1 VLSGGAGDDDLEGG
15 DGADTLYGGASG
27 TDRQFDVLGGGAGD
41 DVIYGGEGVDWIYSG
56 VGNDA
61 IYIEGSNGYDVLADF
76 EAGADVI
83 HIATNVNG
91 TGIASF
97 ADVQAVATDNQEGN
111 AELALSGGNIVRI
124 IGVSSA
130 QLTEDMF
137 QFF

>member
-1 VLSGGAGDDDLEGG
+1 
-15 DGADTLYGGASG
+15 
-27 TDRQFDVLGGGAGD
+27 
-41 DVIYGGEGVDWIYSG
+41 
-56 VGNDA
+56 
-61 IYIEGSNGYDVLADF
+61 VLADF